1 MYTINRHSISSA
13 KTLQNFD
20 FKNII
25 SISVS
30 KPTKKTEI
38 KNTQILNKTKKSEI
52 QLFPIIRNI

>member
-20 FKNII
+20 FKSVI

-52 QLFPIIRNI
+52 QLLPIIRNI